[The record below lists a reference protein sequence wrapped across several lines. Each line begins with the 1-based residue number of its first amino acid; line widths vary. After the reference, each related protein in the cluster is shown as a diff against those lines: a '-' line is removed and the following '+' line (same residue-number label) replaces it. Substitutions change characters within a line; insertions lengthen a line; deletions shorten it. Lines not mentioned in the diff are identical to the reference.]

1 MTYAR
6 VKRRG
11 WLRPTLAALLLVIQ
25 VAGAPVVAVAHAR
38 EPGPSPVSFERGH
51 TDHCP
56 VLHNE
61 LTCILCQYA
70 GSLVVTRPAQPEP
83 DFGRVAVVPLPVVS
97 RPRAV
102 ARSAPGV
109 SPRAPPAPL
118 R

>member
-1 MTYAR
+1 MPDSRT
-6 VKRRG
+6 RRS
-11 WLRPTLAALLLVIQ
+11 WLHPALAALLLVLQ
-25 VAGAPVVAVAHAR
+25 VAGAPAIGIAHAR
-38 EPGPSPVSFERGH
+38 EPGPSPISLESGH
-51 TDHCP
+51 SDRCP

-83 DFGRVAVVPLPVVS
+83 DLGRVAFLPAAVVS

-102 ARSAPGV
+102 ERPAPST

-118 R
+118 L